1 MHTVA
6 GVAGVERAVGVGQ
19 AGVKIDPLATVV
31 KRSSAIERILSAIRS
46 SSIGPLLRAMSFV
59 PARITTARGR
69 SATTSHWNRANI
81 CAVTCPLIPRAAKPF
96 ASKNEG

>member
-31 KRSSAIERILSAIRS
+31 KRILPQHPVEPVDPVGSVGHFGA
-46 SSIGPLLRAMSFV
+46 P
-59 PARITTARGR
+59 
-69 SATTSHWNRANI
+69 ATTSHWNRANI